1 MIRVVGGRG
10 RGGRRG
16 RVPVRPLPDTDHVVR
31 GHGHDVLVVVRGG
44 HLVDDDVVAV
54 ERHLPRVLE
63 VVVLQLG
70 PVEAGGGLEDV
81 LDGGLGGGGVVAAEL
96 GLVVE
101 PEGALVVAATDE
113 ALSWKERKK

>member
-54 ERHLPRVLE
+54 ERDLPRVLE
-63 VVVLQLG
+63 VVVLQLR

-81 LDGGLGGGGVVAAEL
+81 LDGGLGGGVVAAKL

-101 PEGALVVAATDE
+101 PEGSLVVAAADE